1 MVWLRPLC
9 ILAGLVACGCSAP
22 RGPFLVTEA
31 DPANKIP
38 AIVQA
43 VEDKD
48 LSAAKQ
54 MVIDL
59 DNDDPAVRFYAI
71 EGLERLTGQ
80 TLGYR
85 YYDNDLARQ
94 PAIKRWQAWVDMQ
107 PKK

>member
-1 MVWLRPLC
+1 MEWLGRLC

-22 RGPFLVTEA
+22 RGPFLVTER

-38 AIVQA
+38 GIKRA
-43 VEDKD
+43 VEAKD

-71 EGLERLTGQ
+71 EGLQRLTGQ
-80 TLGYR
+80 DFGYK
-85 YYDNDLARQ
+85 YYDDDLARQ
-94 PAIKRWQAWVDMQ
+94 PAIQRWQAWLAEQ
-107 PKK
+107 EK

>member
-9 ILAGLVACGCSAP
+9 ILAGFVACGCSAP
-22 RGPFLVTEA
+22 RGPFLVTEP

-38 AIVQA
+38 GIKRA
-43 VEDKD
+43 VERKD

-80 TLGYR
+80 TFDYK
-85 YYDNDLARQ
+85 YYDDEVARQ
-94 PAIKRWQAWVDMQ
+94 PSLKRWQAWVDEQ
-107 PKK
+107 